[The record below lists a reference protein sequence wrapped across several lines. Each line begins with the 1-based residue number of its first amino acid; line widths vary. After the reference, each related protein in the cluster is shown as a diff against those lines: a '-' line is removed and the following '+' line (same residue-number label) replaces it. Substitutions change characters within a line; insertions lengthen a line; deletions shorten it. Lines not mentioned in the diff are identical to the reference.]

1 MVCVPAGEFLIGS
14 DADGTLRKVWLDGFY
29 IDPYE
34 TTNEQYKAFVDAT
47 GYPPPLSATG
57 AAVTGTWFAPETAK
71 HPVVNVRFEDAM
83 AYARWANK
91 RLVTEE
97 EWERAAR
104 GTDGRVYPWG
114 QEFDRTKCNVAG
126 RGTAP
131 VGAYPQ
137 DLSPVGCYDMA
148 ANVCEWTMTW
158 YEEPPAAPTPGVM
171 PRSPRHRV
179 VRGGAW
185 DYRVASTKV
194 HSRRWVLPDV
204 RSEYLGFRCALDD

>member
-1 MVCVPAGEFLIGS
+1 
-14 DADGTLRKVWLDGFY
+14 
-29 IDPYE
+29 
-34 TTNEQYKAFVDAT
+34 
-47 GYPPPLSATG
+47 
-57 AAVTGTWFAPETAK
+57 VTGTWFAPETAK